1 MHTFFRLRMKKVL
14 VSLIILA
21 GLAVGIYYYRFADE
35 AKAPEFST
43 TTIAKGTL
51 TQTVTATGDL
61 APVLNV
67 NVSSQISGNI
77 LKLYVDWNST
87 VKKDQVLAELDPS
100 SYKTALQQSDGQL
113 ANAKASL
120 QLMQAN
126 ANRSRELFQKGL
138 IPQADLDTAEAQLA
152 QAEAQVQIQT
162 ANNETAK
169 VNLSRCTIYS
179 PIDGT
184 VISRSVDVGNT
195 VAASLSAPTLF
206 VIANDLR
213 NMQIDAAV
221 SEADIGNIEVAQAV
235 NFTVDAYPNR
245 QFRGTVS
252 QIRNS
257 PKTSQNVVIY
267 DTMID
272 VRNDDLKLRPGMTAN
287 VSVIVA
293 NRPDSLKVAN
303 SALRVRLP
311 EGVTALPVVEPAKS
325 ADAKAAADAPAGLRP
340 ATDEERRKL
349 MADAGF
355 VRGGG
360 PPSPEV
366 TAKIAALAKERGLEL
381 PAFGGRGGGGGN
393 RSAASNGPVTRT
405 LYKLVG
411 TPKTPQLQAV
421 TVKLG
426 ITDGIT
432 TEVIDGLQEKDVIV
446 TGISVPGAKASNA
459 PANPFNAGGGGPGGG
474 GQRRG
479 F

>member
-1 MHTFFRLRMKKVL
+1 MKKVIL
-14 VSLIILA
+14 SLIVLG
-21 GLAVGIYYYRFADE
+21 GLAAGIYYFRFAEE

-43 TTIAKGTL
+43 TTVTRGIL

-77 LKLYVDWNST
+77 LKLYVDWNSPVT
-87 VKKDQVLAELDPS
+87 KGQVLAELDPS
-100 SYKTALQQSDGQL
+100 NYKTALLQSEGSL
-113 ANAKASL
+113 ANAKANL

-138 IPQADLDTAEAQLA
+138 IAQSDLDTAEAQLA
-152 QAEAQVQIQT
+152 QAAAQVQIQT

-213 NMQIDAAV
+213 SMQIDAAV
-221 SEADIGNIEVAQAV
+221 SEADIGNIEVGQSV

-245 QFRGTVS
+245 QFRGSVS

-287 VSVIVA
+287 VSIVVA
-293 NRPDSLKVAN
+293 NRPEAIRVAN

-311 EGVTALPVVEPAKS
+311 DGVTALPAAEPAKGTE
-325 ADAKAAADAPAGLRP
+325 AKATSDAPAGLRP

-366 TAKIAALAKERGLEL
+366 VAKIAALAKERGLEL
-381 PAFGGRGGGGGN
+381 PAFGGRGGGGGGGN
-393 RSAASNGPVTRT
+393 RDRASNAPVTRT
-405 LYKLVG
+405 LYKLAG
-411 TPKTPQLQAV
+411 DPKAPKLQSV
-421 TVKLG
+421 SVKLG
-426 ITDGIT
+426 ITDGIV
-432 TEVIDGLQEKDVIV
+432 TEVIEGLQEKDVIV
-446 TGISVPGAKASNA
+446 TGISVPGARATNA
-459 PANPFNAGGGGPGGG
+459 PANPFNGGGGPGG
-474 GQRRG
+474 RRG

>member
-1 MHTFFRLRMKKVL
+1 MKKVL
-14 VSLIILA
+14 FALIVLGLVA
-21 GLAVGIYYYRFADE
+21 GGAVYYYRYVDE
-35 AKAPEFST
+35 TKAPEFT
-43 TTIAKGTL
+43 TVPVSRGTI

-61 APVLNV
+61 APLLNV

-77 LKLYVDWNST
+77 QKLYVDWNSN
-87 VKKDQVLAELDPS
+87 VKKDQILVELDPS
-100 SYKTALQQSDGQL
+100 SYKTALLQSEGQL
-113 ANAKASL
+113 ANAKANL
-120 QLMQAN
+120 QLMQAT
-126 ANRSRELFQKGL
+126 ANRQRELFQKGL
-138 IPQADLDTAEAQLA
+138 IPQSDLDTAEAQLA
-152 QAEAQVQIQT
+152 QAAAQVQIQT

-206 VIANDLR
+206 MIANDLR
-213 NMQIDAAV
+213 SMQIDAAV
-221 SEADIGNIEVAQAV
+221 SEADIGNVEVGQAV
-235 NFTVDAYPNR
+235 EFTVDAFPNR
-245 QFRGTVS
+245 RFTGKVS

-287 VSVIVA
+287 ASIIISS
-293 NRPDSLKVAN
+293 RPNALRVPN
-303 SALRVRLP
+303 SALRLRLP
-311 EGVTALPVVEPAKS
+311 DGVTALPAPTPKS
-325 ADAKAAADAPAGLRP
+325 ADGDAPAAAGRTP
-340 ATDEERRKL
+340 TDEERRKL

-355 VRGGG
+355 VRGNG

-366 TAKIAALAKERGLEL
+366 IAKMAELAKERGFEL
-381 PAFGGRGGGGGN
+381 PAFGRNRGN
-393 RSAASNGPVTRT
+393 NDHPNNTPVTRT

-411 TPKTPQLQAV
+411 DPKNGGQLQAV

-426 ITDGIT
+426 ISDGIT
-432 TEVIDGLQEKDVIV
+432 TEVLDGLSEKDLVV
-446 TGISVPGAKASNA
+446 TNVSQPGAKAAA
-459 PANPFNAGGGGPGGG
+459 PTTNPFGGGGGPGG
-474 GQRRG
+474 RRG

>member
-1 MHTFFRLRMKKVL
+1 MKKVL
-14 VSLIILA
+14 VTLIL
-21 GLAVGIYYYRFADE
+21 LAVAGTAGWLYFRYTEE
-35 AKAPEFST
+35 AKAPEYNT
-43 TTIAKGTL
+43 TTVTKGSV

-61 APVLNV
+61 APLLNV

-87 VKKDQVLAELDPS
+87 VTKGQVLAELDPS
-100 SYKTALQQSDGQL
+100 SYKTALLQSEGSL
-113 ANAKASL
+113 ANAKANYQL
-120 QLMQAN
+120 QQAN
-126 ANRSRELFQKGL
+126 ANRSRELFEKHL
-138 IPQADLDTAEAQLA
+138 ISQSDLDTVEAQLA
-152 QAEAQVQIQT
+152 QSAAQVQIQT
-162 ANNETAK
+162 AANETAK

-184 VISRSVDVGNT
+184 VISRQVDVGNT

-206 VIANDLR
+206 MIANDLK
-213 NMQIDAAV
+213 NMQIEAAV
-221 SEADIGNIEVAQAV
+221 SEADIGNIEVDQQV

-245 QFRGTVS
+245 QFRGTVF

-267 DTMID
+267 STMIA

-287 VSVIVA
+287 VSITVA
-293 NRPDSLKVAN
+293 NRADTLKVAN
-303 SALRVRLP
+303 SALRLRLP
-311 EGVTALPVVEPAKS
+311 EGITALPVVEPKS
-325 ADAKAAADAPAGLRP
+325 AEAKPAAGALRP

-355 VRGGG
+355 VRGNG

-366 TAKIAALAKERGLEL
+366 IAKLAALAKERGLEL
-381 PAFGGRGGGGGN
+381 PQMRGGGGG
-393 RSAASNGPVTRT
+393 ASNRVSNAPVSRT

-411 TPKTPQLQAV
+411 SDPKTAKLQAV

-426 ITDGIT
+426 ITDGIA
-432 TEVIDGLQEKDVIV
+432 TEVLDGLKENDVIV
-446 TGISVPGAKASNA
+446 TSITLAGAKPAA
-459 PANPFNAGGGGPGGG
+459 GAANPFGGG

>member
-1 MHTFFRLRMKKVL
+1 MKKALIVL
-14 VSLIILA
+14 LVL
-21 GLAVGIYYYRFADE
+21 GLAAGGYFYYVRYVVDARG
-35 AKAPEFST
+35 PEFT
-43 TTIAKGTL
+43 TTTVTRGAL

-61 APVLNV
+61 EPFLSVS
-67 NVSSQISGNI
+67 VSSQISGNI
-77 LKLYVDWNST
+77 MKLYVDWNSP
-87 VKKDQVLAELDPS
+87 VKENQVLADLDPS
-100 SYKTALQQSDGQL
+100 SYKTALLQSEGQL
-113 ANAKASL
+113 ANAKANY
-120 QLMQAN
+120 QLMLAT
-126 ANRSRELFQKGL
+126 AKRSRELFAKNL
-138 IPQADLDTAEAQLA
+138 ISQSDLDTAEAQLA
-152 QAEAQVQIQT
+152 QADAQVKIQD

-184 VISRSVDVGNT
+184 VISRQVDVGNT

-206 VIANDLR
+206 IIANDLKS
-213 NMQIDAAV
+213 MQIDAAV
-221 SEADIGNIEVAQAV
+221 SEADIGNIEVGQAV
-235 NFTVDAYPNR
+235 NFTVDAFPNR

-287 VSVIVA
+287 VSIIVA
-293 NRPDSLKVAN
+293 SRPSTLRVAN

-311 EGVTALPVVEPAKS
+311 EGITALPAAESAKPG
-325 ADAKAAADAPAGLRP
+325 AAPAEGATRP

-355 VRGGG
+355 VRGNG

-366 TAKIAALAKERGLEL
+366 MAKVAELARERGLEL
-381 PAFGGRGGGGGN
+381 PAFGRNGGN
-393 RSAASNGPVTRT
+393 NSNRSSNTPVTRT

-411 TPKTPQLQAV
+411 DPKAPQLQAV
-421 TVKLG
+421 SVKLG
-426 ITDGIT
+426 ITDSIA
-432 TEVIDGLQEKDVIV
+432 TEVLDGLQEKDVVV
-446 TGISVPGAKASNA
+446 TGVSFPGAKPTGT
-459 PANPFNAGGGGPGGG
+459 PAAGNPFGGG
-474 GQRRG
+474 RRG

>member
-1 MHTFFRLRMKKVL
+1 MKKVL
-14 VSLIILA
+14 VSLIVLA
-21 GLAVGIYYYRFADE
+21 GLAAGIYYYRFADE

-43 TTIAKGTL
+43 TTIAKGNL
-51 TQTVTATGDL
+51 TQAVTATGDL

-100 SYKTALQQSDGQL
+100 SYRTALQQSDGQL

-213 NMQIDAAV
+213 SMQIDAAV
-221 SEADIGNIEVAQAV
+221 SEADIGNVEVGQVV

-245 QFRGTVS
+245 QFRGAVS

-287 VSVIVA
+287 VSIVVA
-293 NRPDSLKVAN
+293 SRPDTLRVAN

-311 EGVTALPVVEPAKS
+311 DGVTALPAVEPAKP
-325 ADAKAAADAPAGLRP
+325 ADAKAAADAPAALRP
-340 ATDEERRKL
+340 ATDDERRKL

-366 TAKIAALAKERGLEL
+366 IAKIAALAKERGFEL
-381 PAFGGRGGGGGN
+381 PTFGGRGGAGGGGGGN
-393 RSAASNGPVTRT
+393 QNRASNAPVTRT
-405 LYKLVG
+405 LYKLAG
-411 TPKTPQLQAV
+411 TPKAPQLQAV

-432 TEVIDGLQEKDVIV
+432 TEVIDGLQEKDVVV
-446 TGISVPGAKASNA
+446 TGISIPGAKAGNT
-459 PANPFNAGGGGPGGG
+459 PANPFNAGGGGPGG
-474 GQRRG
+474 QRRG